1 MELCVLPHAA
11 PLPHQDGR
19 AGGFGHVSKVSI
31 PYSRHVVGKVC
42 RVHIVLCAVPVDV
55 RREDELARV
64 GKLHRMCRLRD
75 QVFAPPAEVVRG
87 RRSALPIIVRH
98 ALNQNEPPRA
108 VAQHVVAQASG
119 GEAPVRPGTAKPPSR
134 AVRLVEQIGTNNV
147 WRRAV
152 PRCENLPGF
161 PDWSLF
167 VGGALASAVR
177 VTPQPLVAIYLERV
191 HVQHHKDACLLQPDD
206 QVVENV

>member
-64 GKLHRMCRLRD
+64 GKLHRMCCLRD
-75 QVFAPPAEVVRG
+75 
-87 RRSALPIIVRH
+87 
-98 ALNQNEPPRA
+98 
-108 VAQHVVAQASG
+108 
-119 GEAPVRPGTAKPPSR
+119 
-134 AVRLVEQIGTNNV
+134 
-147 WRRAV
+147 
-152 PRCENLPGF
+152 
-161 PDWSLF
+161 
-167 VGGALASAVR
+167 
-177 VTPQPLVAIYLERV
+177 
-191 HVQHHKDACLLQPDD
+191 
-206 QVVENV
+206 